1 MAPEATPPSANSS
14 RGKLALLIFLLIAA
28 ITGFV
33 LFRDALSLNRIAEQE
48 TLLRDWIEQRP
59 MESGAI
65 AFVLYVAVAALAIPL
80 ATILSLTYAWL
91 FGFTTSLLLVS
102 FASTLGACLSFLA
115 SRYLIADWVRTRFP
129 RFVTPLVAAIERDGA
144 LYLFTL
150 RLVPYVPFFVI
161 NLVMG
166 LTGIRL
172 RTFWWVS
179 QLGMLPGTIVYLLA
193 GSSVASLAELA
204 RLGPQSLLTPRLIAA
219 LTLLGIFPFVV
230 KQLARAVQKVRARN
244 ART

>member
-1 MAPEATPPSANSS
+1 MASAPTPPSAHSA
-14 RGKLALLIFLLIAA
+14 RGKITLLIVLLIAA
-28 ITGFV
+28 IAGFV
-33 LFRDALSLNRIAEQE
+33 LFRDTLSLNQIAERE

-59 MESGAI
+59 IESGLI

-80 ATILSLTYAWL
+80 ATVLSLTYAWL

-115 SRYLIADWVRTRFP
+115 SRYLIADWVRARFP
-129 RFVTPLVAAIERDGA
+129 RFVTPLVEAIERDGA

-166 LTGIRL
+166 LTGMRL
-172 RTFWWVS
+172 RTFWLVS

-204 RLGPQSLLTPRLIAA
+204 RLGPQSLLTPRLIVA
-219 LTLLGIFPFVV
+219 LTLLGLFPFVV
-230 KQLARAVQKVRARN
+230 KQLARVVQKVRARN
-244 ART
+244 QPT